1 MTQYEIIEH
10 RTSVRGFEQRPIE
23 ADKLARVLNAGRLAP
38 SACNFQPWRFLVLQ
52 SPAALEKVRKVYSR
66 PWLATAPTVVALCG
80 WHDLAWR
87 RNDGKLHI
95 DIDVAI
101 AADHMTL
108 AAIEEGLGTCWV
120 CAFDAEAFRRLF
132 KCPPE
137 LEPIALLPIGY
148 PDPRG
153 GDSRAPTDRKPFEE
167 VVEYL

>member
-10 RTSVRGFEQRPIE
+10 RTSVRGYGQRAIE
-23 ADKLARVLNAGRLAP
+23 ADKLTRVLNAGRLAP

-52 SPAALEKVRKVYSR
+52 SPKALEKVCKTYGR
-66 PWLATAPTVVALCG
+66 PWLATAPTVIALCG

-87 RNDGKLHI
+87 RSDGKLHL

-108 AAIEEGLGTCWV
+108 AAVEEGLSTCWV
-120 CAFDAEAFRRLF
+120 CAFDAGGFKRLF
-132 KCPPE
+132 ELPPE

-148 PDPRG
+148 ADPEG
-153 GDSRAPTDRKPFEE
+153 GESRPPTDRKPLEE